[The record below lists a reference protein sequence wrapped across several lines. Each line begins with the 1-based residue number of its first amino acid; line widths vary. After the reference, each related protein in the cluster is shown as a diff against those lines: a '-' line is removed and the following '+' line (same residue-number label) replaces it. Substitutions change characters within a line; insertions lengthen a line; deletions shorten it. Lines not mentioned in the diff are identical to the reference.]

1 MTQERLRRAVLT
13 ITGSDSCG
21 GAGIQADI
29 KTFKALGVHGATVV
43 TAVSA
48 QNSNGLRAMEKVP
61 DDLILDQLEAVLDD
75 LPIRAIKTGTLP
87 SVVTIGI
94 LGEKLAKLSPRIPLV
109 VDPVLLSTSGAK
121 LAATTAVEAM
131 RDHLFPMAA
140 LITPDL
146 EEAELLTGL
155 KINTVQDMEHAARS
169 LLAFGS
175 NAVLLKGGHLDGDE
189 LTDILV
195 SSRSKRAFTHP
206 ASKGL
211 YHGTGSTLSAAITA
225 GLALGNGLESSVE
238 TAIKYVQAC
247 LHSSRIPARGN
258 IRLLGHHRA
267 DW

>member
-1 MTQERLRRAVLT
+1 MTPERLQRAVLT

-29 KTFKALGVHGATVV
+29 KTFKAMGVHGATVV

-48 QNSNGLRAMEKVP
+48 QNSKGFRAMEKVP
-61 DDLILDQLEAVLDD
+61 DGLILDQLEAVLED

-94 LGEKLAKLSPRIPLV
+94 LGEKLAELSPRVPLV

-121 LAATTAVEAM
+121 LAATTAIEAM
-131 RDHLFPMAA
+131 RDHLFPLAK

-146 EEAELLTGL
+146 EEAELLTEL
-155 KINTVQDMEHAARS
+155 KISTVPEMEIAAKS
-169 LLAFGS
+169 LLSFGS
-175 NAVLLKGGHLDGDE
+175 DAVLLKGGHLEGKE

-195 SSRSKRAFTHP
+195 SHRSKRTFTHP
-206 ASKGL
+206 AAEGL
-211 YHGTGSTLSAAITA
+211 YHGTGSTLSAAIAA
-225 GLALGNGLESSVE
+225 GLALGKGLESSVE
-238 TAIKYVQAC
+238 TAIEYVQAC
-247 LHSSRIPARGN
+247 LRSSRIPVKGN